1 MTENQE
7 DVLYEFLEN
16 SRDSFTLDDVVSFI
30 KLLGFP
36 RDNRLAEEITA
47 FIDSQNIAFRLGP
60 GSWVSRRSCFEP
72 LRFVISPTRPELLNG
87 ILIPGH
93 RCVPFANPALMP
105 QEYRFFYKGNQ
116 IPFSSIE
123 GPPEEFY
130 PYYTIF
136 GEEYAPEY
144 VAKDNPDNE
153 SAFNSDPYEDPPEVS
168 IQTLDMR
175 NLYRELAFVPG
186 DRFVV
191 RTRDWKQ
198 GCFEL
203 ERVKKDEWSKGDLYA
218 WLEAAEKG
226 FEGSFTLL
234 GPGSCTEEQ
243 IAHAYWYGGK
253 RMRDIPAYSLED
265 FLYEQTDRIETTV
278 YGMETRFWF
287 TGKEIPDKK
296 ELDELPV
303 QSSIEKILSRSGAP
317 LSEYVVQSYVCD
329 ALFRRDRDITALIK
343 RIVPPSAVMDG
354 RDRQYLT
361 EFVTGL
367 MAETEPVYSPFK
379 DSAMGPIRQR
389 MGELHTAV
397 IDLAARLRKGD
408 INTSWL
414 PKHTFIILS
423 QIQEHAAGVLE
434 DLDTDTPPP
443 DKDELDTIDNS
454 LDNMIEAY
462 EDIKELIDDALDS
475 FRQNNL
481 SVVKTAKTGDG
492 LEWCILQVSLGG
504 TDVWRRLM
512 IPESCLLREL
522 HGIIQALLGWKGD
535 YGYHFTLEEQGSRN
549 LPRNVSGRL
558 EPDVTLGEINL
569 GGGNSL
575 LYEYGSKWTVKIL
588 LLSRYEDRE
597 PPGIRCV
604 AGGAAAPPEYIDG
617 PMRFRRYVA
626 ALEKGAGAEK
636 ELAFRELGRDFDSQ
650 AFDLDACN
658 RGLESVLIGEQ

>member
-7 DVLYEFLEN
+7 DALYEFLEN
-16 SRDSFTLDDVVSFI
+16 NRDPFTIDDVVSFI
-30 KLLGFP
+30 RLLDSS
-36 RDNRLAEEITA
+36 RNNRLAEEVIA
-47 FIDSQNIAFRLGP
+47 FIDSQNVAFRLGP
-60 GSWVSRRSCFEP
+60 GTWVSRRGCFEP

-93 RCVPFANPALMP
+93 RCVPFANPVLMP

-144 VAKDNPDNE
+144 VAKDNTDNE

-191 RTRDWKQ
+191 RTRDWRQ

-203 ERVKKDEWSKGDLYA
+203 EQVKKDAWSKGDLYA
-218 WLEAAEKG
+218 WLEAAEEG
-226 FEGSFTLL
+226 FEGSFKLL
-234 GPGSCTEEQ
+234 GPGRCTEEQ
-243 IAHAYWYGGK
+243 IAYAYWYGGK
-253 RMRDIPAYSLED
+253 RMRDVPAYSLED
-265 FLYEQTDRIETTV
+265 FLYEQTDRIETTA

-287 TGKEIPDKK
+287 AGKDIPDRKRLEK
-296 ELDELPV
+296 LPI
-303 QSSIEKILSRSGAP
+303 QSFIEEILNRSGAP
-317 LSEYVVQSYVCD
+317 FSEYVVQSYVCD
-329 ALFRRDRDITALIK
+329 ALFRRDRDIAALMK
-343 RIVPPSAVMDG
+343 RIVPPAVVMDG
-354 RDRQYLT
+354 RDRECLT
-361 EFVTGL
+361 EFVTGV
-367 MAETEPVYSPFK
+367 MAEIEPAYSPFK
-379 DSAMGPIRQR
+379 DSTMGPIRQR

-397 IDLAARLRKGD
+397 IELTARLRKGD
-408 INTSWL
+408 INMSWL
-414 PKHTFIILS
+414 PKHTFIILA

-434 DLDTDTPPP
+434 DLDTDTPLG
-443 DKDELDTIDNS
+443 KDELNAIDNS

-481 SVVKTAKTGDG
+481 SVVKAAKTGGG
-492 LEWCILQVSLGG
+492 LEWRILQVSLGG
-504 TDVWRRLM
+504 TDVWRRLVV
-512 IPESCLLREL
+512 PESCRLREL
-522 HGIIQALLGWKGD
+522 HGIVQALLGWKGE
-535 YGYHFTLEEQGSRN
+535 YGYHFALEEQGSRN
-549 LPRNVSGRL
+549 LLRSVSGRL
-558 EPDVTLGEINL
+558 ESDLTLGEIAL

-588 LLSRYEDRE
+588 LLSRYENGE
-597 PPGIRCV
+597 LQGIHCV
-604 AGGAAAPPEYIDG
+604 AGAAAAPPEYIDG

-626 ALEKGAGAEK
+626 ALEKGADAER

-658 RGLESVLIGEQ
+658 RNLASVLIGEQ

>member
-7 DVLYEFLEN
+7 DALYEFLEN
-16 SRDSFTLDDVVSFI
+16 SRDPFTLDDVVSFI
-30 KLLGFP
+30 KLLDFP
-36 RDNRLAEEITA
+36 RNNRLAEEITA
-47 FIDSQNIAFRLGP
+47 LIDSQNAAFRLSP
-60 GSWVSRRSCFEP
+60 GSWVSRRGCFEP

-93 RCVPFANPALMP
+93 RCVPFANPVLMP
-105 QEYRFFYKGNQ
+105 QEYRFFYKGDQ
-116 IPFSSIE
+116 IPFFSIE

-191 RTRDWKQ
+191 RTLDWKQ

-203 ERVKKDEWSKGDLYA
+203 ERVGKDEWSREDLYA
-218 WLEAAEKG
+218 WLKAAEEG
-226 FEGSFTLL
+226 FEGAFKFL
-234 GPGSCTEEQ
+234 GPGRCTEEQ
-243 IAHAYWYGGK
+243 IAYAYWYGGE

-265 FLYEQTDRIETTV
+265 FLYEQTDRIETTA

-287 TGKEIPDKK
+287 AGKEIPDKK
-296 ELDELPV
+296 ELEEIPIQSPV
-303 QSSIEKILSRSGAP
+303 EEILGRNGMP

-329 ALFRRDRDITALIK
+329 ALFRRDKDIGALMK
-343 RIVPPSAVMDG
+343 RIVPPAVVMDG
-354 RDRQYLT
+354 RDRECFT

-367 MAETEPVYSPFK
+367 MAEIEPDYSPFK
-379 DSAMGPIRQR
+379 DSTVGPIRQR

-423 QIQEHAAGVLE
+423 QIREHAAGVLE
-434 DLDTDTPPP
+434 DLDTDMSP
-443 DKDELDTIDNS
+443 DKDELDAIDNS

-481 SVVKTAKTGDG
+481 SVVRTAKTGKG
-492 LEWCILQVSLGG
+492 LEWCILQVGLGG
-504 TDVWRRLM
+504 TDVWRRLV
-512 IPESCLLREL
+512 IPESCRLREL
-522 HGIIQALLGWKGD
+522 HGIIQALLGWKME
-535 YGYHFTLEEQGSRN
+535 YNYHFVLEEQGFRN
-549 LPRNVSGRL
+549 LPRSVSGRL
-558 EPDVTLGEINL
+558 EPDLTLEEIDL

-588 LLSRYEDRE
+588 LLSRYENE
-597 PPGIRCV
+597 EQPGIRCV
-604 AGGAAAPPEYIDG
+604 AGAAAAPPEYIDG

-626 ALEKGAGAEK
+626 ALEKGAEAER
-636 ELAFRELGRDFDSQ
+636 ELALRELGWDFDSQ

-658 RGLESVLIGEQ
+658 RSLASVLIGEQ

>member
-7 DVLYEFLEN
+7 EALYEFLEN
-16 SRDSFTLDDVVSFI
+16 NRDPFTLDDVVSFI
-30 KLLGFP
+30 RLL
-36 RDNRLAEEITA
+36 DASQNNRLAEEIIT
-47 FIDSQNIAFRLGP
+47 FIDSQNIAFRLDS
-60 GSWVSRRSCFEP
+60 GSWVSRRGCFEP
-72 LRFVISPTRPELLNG
+72 FRFVISPTRPELLNG

-93 RCVPFANPALMP
+93 RCVPFANPVLMP
-105 QEYRFFYKGNQ
+105 QEYRFFYKGTQ

-203 ERVKKDEWSKGDLYA
+203 ERVGKDEWSKGDLYA
-218 WLEAAEKG
+218 WLEAAEEG
-226 FEGSFTLL
+226 FAASFKLL
-234 GPGSCTEEQ
+234 GPGRCTEEQ
-243 IAHAYWYGGK
+243 IAYAYWYGGK
-253 RMRDIPAYSLED
+253 RMRDVPAYSLED
-265 FLYEQTDRIETTV
+265 FLYEQTDRIETTA
-278 YGMETRFWF
+278 YGMETRFWLA
-287 TGKEIPDKK
+287 GKEIPDKK
-296 ELDELPV
+296 GLEELPI
-303 QSSIEKILSRSGAP
+303 QSFIEEILNRSGAP
-317 LSEYVVQSYVCD
+317 FSEYVVQSYVCD
-329 ALFRRDRDITALIK
+329 ALFRRDKDIAALTK
-343 RIVPPSAVMDG
+343 RIVPPAVVVDE
-354 RDRQYLT
+354 RDREYLAG
-361 EFVTGL
+361 FVTGL
-367 MAETEPVYSPFK
+367 MAEIEPVYSPFK
-379 DSAMGPIRQR
+379 DSTMGPIRQR

-434 DLDTDTPPP
+434 DLNTDTPL
-443 DKDELDTIDNS
+443 DKDELDAIDNS

-481 SVVKTAKTGDG
+481 SVVKVAKTGGG
-492 LEWCILQVSLGG
+492 LEWRILQVSLGG
-504 TDVWRRLM
+504 TDVWRRLV
-512 IPESCLLREL
+512 IPESCRLREL
-522 HGIIQALLGWKGD
+522 HEIIQALLGWKGE
-535 YGYHFTLEEQGSRN
+535 YGYHFALEEQGSRT
-549 LPRNVSGRL
+549 LPRSVSGRL
-558 EPDVTLGEINL
+558 EPDLTLEEIAL

-588 LLSRYEDRE
+588 VLSRYENGE
-597 PPGIRCV
+597 HPGIRCV
-604 AGGAAAPPEYIDG
+604 AGAAAAPPEYIDG

-626 ALEKGAGAEK
+626 ALEKGADAER

-658 RGLESVLIGEQ
+658 RSLASVLIGEQ